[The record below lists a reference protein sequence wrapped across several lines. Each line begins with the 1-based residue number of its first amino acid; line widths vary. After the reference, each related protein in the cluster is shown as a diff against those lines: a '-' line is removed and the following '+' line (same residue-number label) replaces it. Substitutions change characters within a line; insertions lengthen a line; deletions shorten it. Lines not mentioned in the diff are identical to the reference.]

1 MSTTTAQKPGFQIF
15 RAKDAPGLMEAGCM
29 SVIPP
34 SAKELAQMTAVASLG
49 DLEGDNVRV
58 LVRIPG
64 FSLAHVWFKKDFP
77 LPLHS
82 HDVDCLYYIIA
93 GSLKLGTEDLGAEDS
108 FFVPADVPYTYK
120 VGAEGVQ
127 LLEFR
132 HETEFNYVNHAKG
145 AAFWEKAAQTAATN
159 REAWK
164 TAKPPLLNA

>member
-1 MSTTTAQKPGFQIF
+1 MTATTTTKPGFQIF

-29 SVIPP
+29 TVAPP
-34 SAKELAQMTAVASLG
+34 SPEDLARMQKVVANG
-49 DLEGDNVRV
+49 EIEGDDVKV

-93 GSLKLGTEDLGAEDS
+93 GSLKLGTEDLGPEDS

-120 VGAEGVQ
+120 VGPQGVQ
-127 LLEFR
+127 LLEIR
-132 HETEFNYVNHAKG
+132 HESEFGYVNHAKG
-145 AAFWEKAAQTAATN
+145 AAFWEKAAQIADAN

-164 TAKPPLLNA
+164 TAKPPVLNA